1 MKSTFRRVNY
11 MKIRFKDL
19 LFNNEEIE
27 LDVKD
32 IIIMTGDQD
41 ETILIENVD
50 GVFYKAIVIEFV

>member
-1 MKSTFRRVNY
+1 

-41 ETILIENVD
+41 ETILIENVY
-50 GVFYKAIVIEFV
+50 GVFYKAIIIEFV

>member
-1 MKSTFRRVNY
+1 

-50 GVFYKAIVIEFV
+50 GVFYKVIVIEFV

>member
-1 MKSTFRRVNY
+1 

-32 IIIMTGDQD
+32 KIIKTGDQD

>member
-50 GVFYKAIVIEFV
+50 GVFYKVIVIEFV

>member
-1 MKSTFRRVNY
+1 

-32 IIIMTGDQD
+32 IIIMTGKN
-41 ETILIENVD
+41 I
-50 GVFYKAIVIEFV
+50 Y

>member
-11 MKIRFKDL
+11 IKIRFKDL